1 MNKLKHTLIVAGCVA
16 IASQFHIDFF
26 VQGFI
31 ITLSV
36 ILLPV
41 LLYNYSELNPISA
54 AFVTGIVSPVFR
66 GIIVYLTNGDIDKTI
81 AMVGPDVAFYFAYGI
96 FFYLIYYRNEKR
108 DLTVYFITV
117 FACDFLSNMV
127 EMSFR
132 TRILGMDFTIIKG
145 LLIIATVRSL
155 IVIVTIVS
163 MKQYRSFLV
172 QEEHENRYRKLMLL
186 TSSFKSEIY
195 FMNKNINEIEDVM
208 KKSYMVYK
216 FLDENSCHNEIKD
229 MALDI
234 AKDVHEIK
242 KDYISVIRGLEG
254 MSKDNIDVTFMNIR
268 DIISILEQDT
278 KEYIKSNKLD
288 IDIGFK
294 IDAQF
299 TVKDHFYLMA
309 VLRNLVN
316 NSIEAIGSRRGLLE
330 LSIYSDTDGYVFK
343 VSDNGSGIKESNL
356 DFIFNPGFSTKFDKS
371 TGKIERGLGL
381 TLVRDLVRDKFEG
394 EISVKSEESKGATF
408 MIRIPKHVFR
418 SE

>member
-1 MNKLKHTLIVAGCVA
+1 
-16 IASQFHIDFF
+16 
-26 VQGFI
+26 
-31 ITLSV
+31 
-36 ILLPV
+36 
-41 LLYNYSELNPISA
+41 
-54 AFVTGIVSPVFR
+54 
-66 GIIVYLTNGDIDKTI
+66 
-81 AMVGPDVAFYFAYGI
+81 
-96 FFYLIYYRNEKR
+96 
-108 DLTVYFITV
+108 
-117 FACDFLSNMV
+117 MV

-132 TRILGMDFTIIKG
+132 TRITGMDFAIIKG
-145 LLIIATVRSL
+145 LLIIAAVRSL
-155 IVIVTIVS
+155 IIVITIVS

-254 MSKDNIDVTFMNIR
+254 MSKDNVDVTSMDIK

-278 KEYIKSNKLD
+278 MEHIKSNKLD
-288 IDIGFK
+288 ININFK
-294 IDAQF
+294 IDTHF

-316 NSIEAIGSRRGLLE
+316 NSIEAIGSSRSGSVELL
-330 LSIYSDTDGYVFK
+330 IYSKDERYVFK
-343 VSDNGSGIKESNL
+343 VSDNGSGIKEGNL

-394 EISVKSEESKGATF
+394 EISVESEERKGATF
-408 MIRIPKHVFR
+408 ELKIPKHVFR